1 MSFIRKPK
9 QPKSI
14 CMEAFQKQFAK
25 LHPERSKTGG
35 IKARSASEKV
45 RMDIYRPIAEMF
57 KLSRSTC
64 ECCLAIKKGLP
75 PMTVFDETGSVGR
88 RTEDVH
94 HIRGREGLLLFDMRN
109 WLATCRECH
118 NWIHTHPKEAKELGL
133 LQPNEK

>member
-14 CMEAFQKQFAK
+14 CMEAFPKQFTK
-25 LHPERSKTGG
+25 LHPERSEAGG

-57 KLSRSTC
+57 KEMKPWCMACFVINPYMNAIDSERS
-64 ECCLAIKKGLP
+64 
-75 PMTVFDETGSVGR
+75 
-88 RTEDVH
+88 EDVH
-94 HIRGREGLLLFDMRN
+94 HVRGREGLLLFDIRF
-109 WLATCRECH
+109 WLPVCRKCH
-118 NWIHTHPKEAKELGL
+118 NWIHSNPKKAQSLEL